1 MNAVALSKRKKI
13 RNKIG
18 SKQIQYWMMCIIP
31 VLLVFIFSYVPMFGI
46 IIAFKDYRYDL
57 GIFGSQWIGFGNF
70 KFFLQSNDFIKITW
84 NTLYMNFLFII
95 FGIIAALAVAI
106 LFYYIHS
113 RKVVKTF
120 QTIFITPHFLSYV
133 VVGYMVYAILQPQYG
148 VMNSLLTKVGISPV
162 DWYSAPKAWPA
173 ILLIASVWKNVG
185 MDSVIYYAALMGID
199 STLFDAAAVDGA
211 GDWKIIKHIIKLKE
225 KKYRKE
231 YNEYIIEG
239 AKIVQEAIQE
249 KVKIKQIIIS
259 ENAINTDLILNH
271 LKEELQKINYIIVP
285 SNIFKLISEVEKPQ
299 GVLAIIEKEKQEENI
314 DVNQD
319 IILALDDIQ
328 DPGNLG
334 TIIRTADS
342 VGLNQILISKG
353 TIDPYN
359 PKVIRSTMGAIFR
372 VKIIECENLGQT
384 LKNIQK
390 NNYQIVVTD
399 LNTDKSIYDIKLQ
412 KNVIIIGN
420 EANGVSEEI
429 KNMADTRAIIPMFG
443 KTESLNAS
451 IATGVILYEYV
462 RQKLQEK

>member
-1 MNAVALSKRKKI
+1 MQQITSKE
-13 RNKIG
+13 NK
-18 SKQIQYWMMCIIP
+18 
-31 VLLVFIFSYVPMFGI
+31 L
-46 IIAFKDYRYDL
+46 
-57 GIFGSQWIGFGNF
+57 
-70 KFFLQSNDFIKITW
+70 
-84 NTLYMNFLFII
+84 
-95 FGIIAALAVAI
+95 
-106 LFYYIHS
+106 
-113 RKVVKTF
+113 
-120 QTIFITPHFLSYV
+120 
-133 VVGYMVYAILQPQYG
+133 
-148 VMNSLLTKVGISPV
+148 
-162 DWYSAPKAWPA
+162 
-173 ILLIASVWKNVG
+173 
-185 MDSVIYYAALMGID
+185 
-199 STLFDAAAVDGA
+199 
-211 GDWKIIKHIIKLKE
+211 IKHIIKLKE

-271 LKEELQKINYIIVP
+271 LKEELQKINYIKVP

-319 IILALDDIQ
+319 IILALDDLQ

-342 VGLNQILISKG
+342 VGLKQILISKG
-353 TIDPYN
+353 TTEAYN

-372 VKIIECENLGQT
+372 VKIIECENLKET
-384 LKNIQK
+384 LKKLQK
-390 NNYQIVVTD
+390 NNFKIMVTD

-412 KNVIIIGN
+412 KKVIIIGN

-429 KNMADTRAIIPMFG
+429 KNIADTRAIIPMFG